1 SGEEITAQN
10 GRYGPYLK
18 KGNDSRSLE
27 DEEQLF
33 TVTLDEAQ
41 AIYAQPKTRR
51 GQRSTAPLRE
61 IGPDPV
67 NGNPIVIK
75 DGRFGAYLTDGEFNR
90 TLPRGESIEE
100 ITLERAAEL
109 LAEKRAEGPKPAKK
123 RGTKKKAAA
132 KKAGGARK

>member
-1 SGEEITAQN
+1 MIRLENSVA
-10 GRYGPYLK
+10 RVSPGP
-18 KGNDSRSLE
+18 G
-27 DEEQLF
+27 
-33 TVTLDEAQ
+33 
-41 AIYAQPKTRR
+41 

-109 LAEKRAEGPKPAKK
+109 LAEKRAEGPKPKKKAAKRK
-123 RGTKKKAAA
+123 APAKKAAA
-132 KKAGGARK
+132 KKR